1 MMAFVPNDIWEAT
14 RSLLTAALDVP
25 VLVAPAE
32 GAMPYVRLDA
42 DDHTSART
50 DKSTAL
56 LSSSL
61 TMNAFART
69 RQEAASIATAIA
81 TALEDERL
89 AIEPRRSIDA
99 QITGAQI
106 THAADESGAYHQAT
120 IIATYIT
127 E

>member
-1 MMAFVPNDIWEAT
+1 MIAFVPNDIWEAT
-14 RSLLTAALDVP
+14 RTLLTAALDVP

-42 DDHTSART
+42 DDHTGVRT

-56 LSSSL
+56 VSSSL
-61 TMNAFART
+61 TLNVFART
-69 RQEAASIATAIA
+69 RQEAADIATAIA
-81 TALEDERL
+81 GALEDERL

-99 QITGAQI
+99 QITNAQI
-106 THAADESGAYHQAT
+106 TQAADENGAYHQAT
-120 IIATYIT
+120 ITATYIT